1 MEKLIEVF
9 NLGGLPTA
17 PLDSF
22 LELQEDFKKSDPD
35 KLSKLQML
43 IITRG
48 FKYAFKAW
56 NDPEGKLW
64 IIDAHQRRKALLA
77 LRKSGFVIPEIPY
90 EPIFASD
97 KKEAVEEIAAYNS
110 EFATKN
116 PDTLLFKKYN
126 IDADTL
132 ERFNLGFEVK
142 AIDFTPKPLF
152 AQEYDSSDIEEDS
165 VDFTIP
171 SEDENDKLF
180 TIPGDIW
187 LLGNNRLMCGD
198 CRSKSDVTA
207 LMNGQ
212 YADLI
217 VTDPPYN
224 VAYQGATEDELT
236 IQNDSMEND
245 LFATFLRQVFAVMF
259 SILKPGGSYYIF
271 HADSE
276 GENFRA
282 SLRKAGFKL
291 AQCCVWVK
299 NSMVMGR
306 QDYQWKHEPCLYGWK
321 PGASHYWN
329 SDRKQ
334 TTVWNFDK
342 PQRNAIHPTMKP
354 IALMAYPICN
364 SSVSGQIVADFFSG
378 SGSTLMACQQTDRI
392 CYAME
397 IDPRYVTASILR
409 YCAMFPAQP
418 IRLIRNGNLLTV
430 EETASIMKRNNLKK

>member
-9 NLGGLPTA
+9 NLGSLPTA

-56 NDPEGKLW
+56 KDPNGKLW

-77 LRKSGFVIPEIPY
+77 LRKSGFTIPEIPY
-90 EPIFASD
+90 EPIFAAD

-116 PDTLLFKKYN
+116 PDTLLFKKYD
-126 IDADTL
+126 IDGDTM
-132 ERFNLGFEVK
+132 ERFNLGYEVK
-142 AIDFTPKPLF
+142 AVDYSIATPLF
-152 AQEYDSSDIEEDS
+152 AQEHESENVQEDV
-165 VDFTIP
+165 VDFSIP
-171 SEDENDKLF
+171 SENEDSPGSVF
-180 TIPGDIW
+180 SQPGDIW

-198 CRSKSDVTA
+198 CRSKTDVSG

-212 YADLI
+212 YADLL

-245 LFATFLRQVFAVMF
+245 LFATFLRQVFTVMF
-259 SILKPGGSYYIF
+259 SILKPGGAYYVF

-282 SLRKAGFKL
+282 SLRKVGFKIS
-291 AQCCVWVK
+291 QCCVWVK

-306 QDYQWKHEPCLYGWK
+306 QDYQWQHEPCLYGWK
-321 PGASHYWN
+321 PGAGHFWN

-364 SSVSGQIVADFFSG
+364 SSLPGQIVADFFSG
-378 SGSTLMACQQTDRI
+378 SGSTLLACQQTDRI
-392 CYAME
+392 CCAME
-397 IDPRYVTASILR
+397 IDPRYVFATVSR
-409 YCAMFPAQP
+409 YRAMFPEQP
-418 IRLIRNGNLLTV
+418 VRLIRGGELMNT
-430 EETASIMKRNNLKK
+430 EETLKLIA

>member
-1 MEKLIEVF
+1 MKKLIGVF

-22 LELQEDFKKSDPD
+22 LELQEDFKISDPD

-56 NDPEGKLW
+56 KDPDGKLW

-77 LRKSGFVIPEIPY
+77 LRKAGFEIPEIPY
-90 EPIFASD
+90 EPIHAAD

-126 IDADTL
+126 IDGDTM
-132 ERFNLGFEVK
+132 ERFNLGYEVK
-142 AIDFTPKPLF
+142 SIDFAETKPLF
-152 AQEYDSSDIEEDS
+152 TQESESTEITEDGIDFIVPDEDNSDAVFAQ
-165 VDFTIP
+165 T
-171 SEDENDKLF
+171 
-180 TIPGDIW
+180 GDVW
-187 LLGNNRLMCGD
+187 MLGNHRLMCGD
-198 CRSKSDVTA
+198 CRSNGDVQK
-207 LMNGQ
+207 LMSGV

-224 VAYQGATEDELT
+224 VAYTGGTDDELT
-236 IQNDSMEND
+236 IQNDSMDND
-245 LFATFLRQVFAVMF
+245 LFAVFLRQVFSVMHN
-259 SILKPGGSYYIF
+259 ILKPGGSYYIF

-282 SLRKAGFKL
+282 GLRKAGFKI
-291 AQCCVWVK
+291 AQCCIWVK

-306 QDYQWKHEPCLYGWK
+306 QDYQWQHEPCLYGWK
-321 PGASHYWN
+321 LGASHFWN

-354 IALMAYPICN
+354 IALVAYIALKNSYWHLYFCN
-364 SSVSGQIVADFFSG
+364 CIDRKSVV
-378 SGSTLMACQQTDRI
+378 
-392 CYAME
+392 
-397 IDPRYVTASILR
+397 
-409 YCAMFPAQP
+409 
-418 IRLIRNGNLLTV
+418 
-430 EETASIMKRNNLKK
+430 

>member
-9 NLGGLPTA
+9 NLSSLPTA

-56 NDPEGKLW
+56 KDPDGKLW

-77 LRKSGFVIPEIPY
+77 LRKSGFTIPEIPY
-90 EPIFASD
+90 EPIFAAD

-116 PDTLLFKKYN
+116 PDTLLFKKYD
-126 IDADTL
+126 IDGDTM
-132 ERFNLGFEVK
+132 ERFNLGYEVK
-142 AIDFTPKPLF
+142 AVDYSIATPLF
-152 AQEYDSSDIEEDS
+152 AQEHESENVQEDV
-165 VDFTIP
+165 VDFSIP
-171 SEDENDKLF
+171 SENEDSPGSVF
-180 TIPGDIW
+180 AQSGDIW
-187 LLGNNRLMCGD
+187 LLGNTRLMCGD
-198 CRSKSDVTA
+198 CRSKTDVSA

-212 YADLI
+212 YADLL

-245 LFATFLRQVFAVMF
+245 LFATFLRQVFTVMF
-259 SILKPGGSYYIF
+259 SILKPGGAYYVF

-282 SLRKAGFKL
+282 SLRKVGFKIS
-291 AQCCVWVK
+291 QCCVWVK

-306 QDYQWKHEPCLYGWK
+306 QDYQWQHEPCLYGWK
-321 PGASHYWN
+321 PGAGHFWN

-364 SSVSGQIVADFFSG
+364 SSLPGQIVADFFSG
-378 SGSTLMACQQTDRI
+378 SGSTLLACQQTDRI
-392 CYAME
+392 CCAME
-397 IDPRYVTASILR
+397 IDPRYVSATVSR
-409 YCAMFPAQP
+409 YRAMFPEQP
-418 IRLIRNGNLLTV
+418 VRLIRGGELMNT
-430 EETASIMKRNNLKK
+430 EETLKLIA

>member
-9 NLGGLPTA
+9 NLGSLPTA

-56 NDPEGKLW
+56 KDPDGKLW

-77 LRKSGFVIPEIPY
+77 LRKSGFTIPEIPY
-90 EPIFASD
+90 EPIFAAD

-116 PDTLLFKKYN
+116 PDTLLFKKYD
-126 IDADTL
+126 IDGDTM
-132 ERFNLGFEVK
+132 ERFNLGYEVK
-142 AIDFTPKPLF
+142 AVDYSITTPLF
-152 AQEYDSSDIEEDS
+152 AQEHESENVQEDV
-165 VDFTIP
+165 VDFSIP
-171 SEDENDKLF
+171 SENEDSPGSVF
-180 TIPGDIW
+180 AQYGDIW
-187 LLGNNRLMCGD
+187 MLGNTPFICGD
-198 CRSKSDVTA
+198 CRSKTYVSA

-212 YADLI
+212 YADLL

-245 LFATFLRQVFAVMF
+245 LFATFLRQVFTVMF
-259 SILKPGGSYYIF
+259 SILKPGGAYYVF

-282 SLRKAGFKL
+282 SLRKVGFKIS
-291 AQCCVWVK
+291 QCCVWVK

-306 QDYQWKHEPCLYGWK
+306 QDYQWQHEPCLYGWK
-321 PGASHYWN
+321 PGAGHFWN

-364 SSVSGQIVADFFSG
+364 SSLPGQIVADFFSG
-378 SGSTLMACQQTDRI
+378 SGSTLLACQQTDRI
-392 CYAME
+392 CCAME
-397 IDPRYVTASILR
+397 IDPRYVSATVSR
-409 YCAMFPAQP
+409 YRAMFPEQP
-418 IRLIRNGNLLTV
+418 VRLIRGGELMNT
-430 EETASIMKRNNLKK
+430 EETLKLIA

>member
-1 MEKLIEVF
+1 MNRTIEIF
-9 NLGGLPTA
+9 NLGNLPTA

-22 LELQEDFKKSDPD
+22 LELQEDFKVSDPD

-56 NDPEGKLW
+56 KDPEGKLW

-77 LRKSGFVIPEIPY
+77 LRKAGFEIPAIPY
-90 EPIFASD
+90 EPIYAAD

-126 IDADTL
+126 IDADTMG
-132 ERFNLGFEVK
+132 RFNLGYEVK
-142 AIDFTPKPLF
+142 TIDYAQTASLF
-152 AQEYDSSDIEEDS
+152 ATEHESTEIKEDA
-165 VDFTIP
+165 VDFQLP
-171 SEDENDKLF
+171 DDEKLNAVF
-180 TIPGDIW
+180 TQPGDVW
-187 LLGNNRLMCGD
+187 LLGQNRLMCGD
-198 CRSKSDVTA
+198 CRLKGDVSR

-212 YADLI
+212 LADLI

-224 VAYQGATEDELT
+224 VAYQGGTEDELT

-245 LFATFLRQVFAVMF
+245 TFAMFLRQVFTVMF
-259 SILKPGGSYYIF
+259 SISKPGASYYVF

-282 SLRKAGFKL
+282 SLRKSGFKI

-306 QDYQWKHEPCLYGWK
+306 QDYQWQHEPCLYGWK
-321 PGASHYWN
+321 PGASHQWH
-329 SDRKQ
+329 SDRRQ

-364 SSVSGQIVADFFSG
+364 SSEPGAVVVDLFSG

-392 CYAME
+392 CHAME
-397 IDPRYVTASILR
+397 IDPKYVTATVHR
-409 YCAMFPAQP
+409 YRAMFPEQP
-418 IRLIRNGNLLTV
+418 IRLIRNNEMLTV
-430 EETASIMKRNNLKK
+430 EETLKIMQ

>member
-1 MEKLIEVF
+1 MEKQIEVF

-56 NDPEGKLW
+56 KDSDGKLW

-77 LRKSGFVIPEIPY
+77 LRKSGFTIPEIPY
-90 EPIFASD
+90 EPIFAAD

-132 ERFNLGFEVK
+132 QRFNLGYEVK
-142 AIDFTPKPLF
+142 SIDFGQVSPLF
-152 AQEYDSSDIEEDS
+152 AQEHESDGVQEDS
-165 VDFTIP
+165 IDFDIP
-171 SEDENDKLF
+171 ASEDS
-180 TIPGDIW
+180 TSIIAQPGDIW
-187 LLGNNRLMCGD
+187 LLGNHRLMCGD
-198 CRSKSDVTA
+198 CRSKSDVSA
-207 LMNGQ
+207 LMDGRH
-212 YADLI
+212 ADLC

-224 VAYQGATEDELT
+224 VNYEGGTEDELT

-245 LFATFLRQVFAVMF
+245 LFATFLKQVFSIMF
-259 SILKPGGSYYIF
+259 GILKPGGSYYIF

-282 SLRKAGFKL
+282 SLRKAGFKI
-291 AQCCVWVK
+291 AQCCIWVK
-299 NSMVMGR
+299 NTMVMGR
-306 QDYQWKHEPCLYGWK
+306 QDYQWQHEPCLYGWK
-321 PGASHYWN
+321 PGAGHQWN

-342 PQRNAIHPTMKP
+342 PQRSSLHPTMKP
-354 IALMAYPICN
+354 IALMAYPISN
-364 SSVSGQIVADFFSG
+364 SSTPGQIVVDIFSG
-378 SGSTLMACQQTDRI
+378 SGSTLMACQQIDRI
-392 CYAME
+392 CHAME
-397 IDPRYVTASILR
+397 IDPRYVTATIHR
-409 YCAMFPAQP
+409 YRAMFPEQR
-418 IRLIRNGNLLTV
+418 IQLIRDGKQL
-430 EETASIMKRNNLKK
+430 SIEDTKSLMA

>member
-56 NDPEGKLW
+56 KDSDGKLW

-77 LRKSGFVIPEIPY
+77 LRKSGFTIPEIPY
-90 EPIFASD
+90 EPIFAAD

-126 IDADTL
+126 IDTDTL
-132 ERFNLGFEVK
+132 SRFNLGYEVK
-142 AIDFTPKPLF
+142 TIDFGQAAVPLFGSEHESTDIHEDAIDFTVPTEDDANSIF
-152 AQEYDSSDIEEDS
+152 AQ
-165 VDFTIP
+165 
-171 SEDENDKLF
+171 
-180 TIPGDIW
+180 PGDIW
-187 LLGNNRLMCGD
+187 LLGKNRLMCGD

-207 LMNGQ
+207 LMDGQ
-212 YADLI
+212 HADLL

-224 VAYQGATEDELT
+224 VAYQGGTEEELT

-245 LFATFLRQVFAVMF
+245 LFATFLKQVFAVMF

-282 SLRKAGFKL
+282 SLRKAGFKI

-306 QDYQWKHEPCLYGWK
+306 QDYQWQHEPCLYGWK
-321 PGASHYWN
+321 PGAAHYWN

-364 SSVSGQIVADFFSG
+364 SSASSQIVADFFSG

-392 CYAME
+392 CHAME
-397 IDPRYVTASILR
+397 IDPRYVSGTVHR
-409 YCAMFPAQP
+409 YRSMFPEQP
-418 IRLIRNGNLLTV
+418 VRVIRSGELLTS
-430 EETASIMKRNNLKK
+430 EETSKIIV

>member
-9 NLGGLPTA
+9 NLGGLPTT

-56 NDPEGKLW
+56 KDPDGKLW

-77 LRKSGFVIPEIPY
+77 LRKSGFTIPEIPY
-90 EPIFASD
+90 EPIFAAD

-126 IDADTL
+126 IDTDTL
-132 ERFNLGFEVK
+132 SRFNLGYEVK
-142 AIDFTPKPLF
+142 TIDFGQAAAPLFGSEHESTDIHEDAIDFTVPT
-152 AQEYDSSDIEEDS
+152 EDDANS
-165 VDFTIP
+165 IFTQ
-171 SEDENDKLF
+171 
-180 TIPGDIW
+180 PGDIW
-187 LLGNNRLMCGD
+187 LLGKNRLMCGD

-207 LMNGQ
+207 LMDGQ
-212 YADLI
+212 HADLL

-224 VAYQGATEDELT
+224 VAYQGGTEEELT

-245 LFATFLRQVFAVMF
+245 LFATFLKQVFAVMF

-282 SLRKAGFKL
+282 SLRKAGFKI

-306 QDYQWKHEPCLYGWK
+306 QDYQWQHEPCLYGWK
-321 PGASHYWN
+321 PGAAHYWN

-364 SSVSGQIVADFFSG
+364 SSASGQIVADFFSG

-392 CYAME
+392 CHAME
-397 IDPRYVTASILR
+397 IDPRYVSGTVHR
-409 YCAMFPAQP
+409 YRSMFPAQP
-418 IRLIRNGNLLTV
+418 IQVIRDNNLL
-430 EETASIMKRNNLKK
+430 SIEDTLKLICRE